1 MKAVDAVA
9 EILKR
14 EGVKYVFAYP
24 NDPIIDAVARAD
36 PYSIIVRQE
45 LMCRMALVTLTGGSI
60 TSSGAIRITND
71 PTLTDEDF
79 ADLGTA
85 PAAGAAG
92 SASARA

>member
-45 LMCRMALVTLTGGSI
+45 LMCRMALVTLTAIHAPGFTPRPPSVPWSRPWGS
-60 TSSGAIRITND
+60 TPGR
-71 PTLTDEDF
+71 
-79 ADLGTA
+79 
-85 PAAGAAG
+85 
-92 SASARA
+92 